1 MIEIARIFFLAAE
14 LKPNL
19 PDFKLMRCLPPKYTE
34 LITSAAK
41 NGVASGVANY
51 EQLATLY
58 EAGARFGIEPT
69 EIEFRSLLTN
79 MIREEIEKRDMQI
92 EERLDLM
99 DRLVRFY
106 KQGTSYI
113 AQVCRTFNSPPP
125 LMSKFST
132 GFDPLDKVL
141 GGSVV
146 TGATT
151 IVANPGTG
159 KSYVSIAIA
168 SNWKH
173 GSVWFYDP
181 ENGEGLMLTRTES
194 IDRDESYDSKK
205 LFFGFYNPE
214 EILEKLR
221 DDPDPGR
228 LVIMD
233 SLHFI
238 CGTGRTPDSGAKYE
252 RSYQAAIAMKQY
264 CKKIIITTQV
274 KRGGDGD
281 SIDAG
286 AASSCIERHS
296 DAQIH
301 LSKGLPLG
309 DGTYEYRMFCS
320 KNRNGVGGTEVKFA
334 FDYDK
339 AICRYIVEAPVF
351 SEEAMETMEYI

>member
-19 PDFKLMRCLPPKYTE
+19 PDLKLMRCLPLKYTE

-41 NGVASGVANY
+41 NGIASGVANF

-69 EIEFRSLLTN
+69 IIEFRSLLTN
-79 MIREEIEKRDMQI
+79 LLREEIEKRDMQI
-92 EERLDLM
+92 EDRLDLL

-113 AQVCRTFNSPPP
+113 AQVRRNFNSPAPI
-125 LMSKFST
+125 MAKFST
-132 GFDPLDKVL
+132 GFAPLDKVL
-141 GGSVV
+141 GGSTV
-146 TGATT
+146 TEVTT
-151 IVANPGTG
+151 IVATTGTG
-159 KSYVSIAIA
+159 KSYISLAIA
-168 SNWKH
+168 AGWKH

-181 ENGEGLMLTRTES
+181 ENGESLMLTRTES
-194 IDRDESYDSKK
+194 IDRDKSYDNKE
-205 LFFGFYNPE
+205 LIFGFYNPE
-214 EILEKLR
+214 QILEELR
-221 DDPDPGR
+221 DNPDPGR
-228 LVIMD
+228 LIIMD

-238 CGTGRTPDSGAKYE
+238 CGTGRTPDSGTRYE
-252 RSYQAAIAMKQY
+252 RTYNAAVAMKQY

-274 KRGGDGD
+274 KRGADGD
-281 SIDAG
+281 SIDSA
-286 AASSCIERHS
+286 AASSCIEHHS
-296 DAQIH
+296 GAMIH

-334 FDYDK
+334 FDYEK
-339 AICRYIVEAPVF
+339 AVCRYIVEAPIF
-351 SEEAMETMEYI
+351 SEETMETMEFI